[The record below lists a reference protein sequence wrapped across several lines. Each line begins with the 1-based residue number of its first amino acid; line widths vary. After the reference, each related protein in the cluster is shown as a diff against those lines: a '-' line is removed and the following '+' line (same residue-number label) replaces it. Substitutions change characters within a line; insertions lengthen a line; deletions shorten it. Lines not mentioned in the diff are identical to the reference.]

1 MQKIK
6 KTKAN
11 SGETLVEVMAS
22 IFIFMIMI
30 GVMQSAISY
39 SNNALKKNKEIRA
52 NNEAV
57 LTALQDADAAATEKK
72 NAKTLHFNAADSEMS
87 VKGNTIVFSMDTD
100 LLEKAVSYTDTDGN
114 TKSYQQYLYQSSH
127 HSETTGADN
136 QAPDTEAL
144 TTGTGGD
151 TP

>member
-1 MQKIK
+1 MREIK

-30 GVMQSAISY
+30 GVLQMAISY

-52 NNEAV
+52 DNAAV
-57 LTALQDADAAATEKK
+57 LESLQNAGEGSISTE
-72 NAKTLHFNAADSEMS
+72 NSQTLKFNAANADMS
-87 VKGNTIVFSMDTD
+87 VKGETVFSVDTD
-100 LLEKAVSYTDTDGN
+100 LQKQTLNYTDAEGTEKQYIFYRY
-114 TKSYQQYLYQSSH
+114 KSPH
-127 HSETTGADN
+127 HGETPGTPA
-136 QAPDTEAL
+136 
-144 TTGTGGD
+144 TGGD